1 MADTA
6 NTTLAVTSASTGTTT
21 SAGGWRT
28 EDWIAV
34 ILGFLVLAAVL
45 AAFQWKV
52 VDLRYLVQTYRW
64 TTDGQIA
71 SFSASWTRSLDA
83 IIAEAQ
89 AQKQRSEEHTSEL
102 QSLRHLVCRLLLE
115 KKKRQNDIR
124 RS

>member
-6 NTTLAVTSASTGTTT
+6 NTTLAATSASTGTTT

-45 AAFQWKV
+45 AAFHWKI
-52 VDLRYLVQTYRW
+52 VDLRNLVQTYRW
-64 TTDGQIA
+64 TTGGQIA

-83 IIAEAQ
+83 IIAGAQ
-89 AQKQRSEEHTSEL
+89 AQNEENVVKLGTD
-102 QSLRHLVCRLLLE
+102 LRTALAGTDR
-115 KKKRQNDIR
+115 
-124 RS
+124 